1 MMKFVIKN
9 NVIWSLEFND
19 ENFIKPFG
27 IETSDTSSFFSLE
40 SNVGYR
46 YNEIEEKCNYNN
58 LYYEYEKTI
67 EMHDGKW
74 KLHGVEEIDGN
85 RLVRTAKV
93 ICLEDSYFI
102 DFVMRFRVKKD
113 YFNFA
118 YISDRQI
125 PHMCTNVYY
134 QYPVDYVH
142 LDGKYK
148 VDIKVI
154 DCKVPVKMAPYMYVR
169 DHEDEWVIHARMLP
183 QDSERK
189 VIKLCNSFC
198 KTRPIP
204 QWMTNI
210 LCSNEKVYDYLKY
223 HNERT
228 PYTNKIMR
236 RISPNAFPLVLVKKG
251 EELSWTIEMTITG

>member
-1 MMKFVIKN
+1 MKFEVKN
-9 NVIWSLEFND
+9 DVIWSLEYND
-19 ENFIKPFG
+19 ENLINPFG
-27 IETSDTSSFFSLE
+27 IETADTSSFFSLE
-40 SNVGYR
+40 SMVGYR
-46 YNEIEEKCNYNN
+46 YKEIEEWSNYSNQR
-58 LYYEYEKTI
+58 YEYQKTI
-67 EMHDGKW
+67 GMHNGKW
-74 KLHGVEEIDGN
+74 KLHGVEEIDNN
-85 RLVRTAKV
+85 RLVRTV
-93 ICLEDSYFI
+93 NLVCLEDTLFV

-113 YFNFA
+113 FFDFA
-118 YISDRQI
+118 YIDGKKI
-125 PHMCTNVYY
+125 PHRNTNIYY
-134 QYPVDYVH
+134 QYPVSHVY
-142 LDGKYK
+142 LTGKYRA
-148 VDIKVI
+148 DIKVN
-154 DCKVPVKMAPYMYVR
+154 DCRMPKKMAPYMYVR